1 MDWLKRNW
9 VDVLMA
15 GLILA
20 VVGGFL
26 TLLLR
31 GGVFVSKPADTS
43 NTPNTNTLITVP
55 APNTPN
61 APTTIPSSPPVAAVI
76 PTPSTPKPDVQ
87 ATTPLDV
94 PDIPEAPATLPA
106 SGTTTT
112 GGSAVGTAPTNSSN
126 TATRPTAA
134 IVTTPAVVAA
144 KTPTPSNQ
152 KTTPE
157 ATKPPSTNNSYARAD
172 FLRNYRVAAGSYS
185 SLERAK
191 KAVIQLRG
199 GGLPAQTFPSGN
211 SHVVVVGPYARE
223 ASARTALTRV
233 RQSFPDAI
241 LYRPDGTREAVA
253 RVVVPPA
260 GGGTGAPATLTAES
274 AYLQVGAFK
283 DIKGATALLEK
294 LQNAGFKPL
303 TKNISGLLR
312 VLVGPFGSSQ
322 LETTRTDLKNSGFDA
337 FPINL

>member
-31 GGVFVSKPADTS
+31 GGVFVNNSQPVDST
-43 NTPNTNTLITVP
+43 TTLTTVP
-55 APNTPN
+55 APTG
-61 APTTIPSSPPVAAVI
+61 
-76 PTPSTPKPDVQ
+76 TPSTPTSSTPSSSTSKPVVSPKP
-87 ATTPLDV
+87 TTPLDV
-94 PDIPEAPATLPA
+94 PDIPEAPATIPSATGTSGSTSNA
-106 SGTTTT
+106 SGSNIGNSST
-112 GGSAVGTAPTNSSN
+112 GTTNSSS
-126 TATRPTAA
+126 TTTPTRPTAA
-134 IVTTPAVVAA
+134 IATA
-144 KTPTPSNQ
+144 PSLGSQ

-157 ATKPPSTNNSYARAD
+157 ATKPPSTKGSYARAD

-191 KAVIQLRG
+191 KAVTQLRG
-199 GGLPAQTFPSGN
+199 RGLPAQTFPSGN

-223 ASARTALTRV
+223 ASARSALKQV

-241 LYRPDGTREAVA
+241 LYRPDGTREASA
-253 RVVVPPA
+253 RVVAPQTPA
-260 GGGTGAPATLTAES
+260 GGAGTPATLTADTS
-274 AYLQVGAFK
+274 YLQVGAFK
-283 DIKGATALLEK
+283 DVKGATALLEK

-312 VLVGPFGSSQ
+312 VLVGPLSSSQ
-322 LETTRTDLKNSGFDA
+322 LETTRTDLKNSGFEA
-337 FPINL
+337 FAVNL